1 MNGVESSTITD
12 AVFWAV
18 SVLAIVF
25 AILVVAMRD
34 IFKAALFLALSF
46 IAVAGMFVLLRAE
59 FIAVVQI
66 MVYVGAISILIVFAI
81 VLVRDIP
88 GGGRE
93 HKMYAPAVIIA
104 GILAVAV
111 VMAAWRSDF
120 TDLDSQAEKFPLIAA
135 GTTKS
140 YDSVPI
146 GDTDQIEVTLPAD
159 GEGDNAGVFVN
170 TSGTI
175 GELFIRDFVLPFEA
189 VSVLLLAGMIG
200 SLALLRSRSDA

>member
-25 AILVVAMRD
+25 AILVVTMRD

-88 GGGRE
+88 GGGRDN
-93 HKMYAPAVIIA
+93 KMYAPAAIIA
-104 GILAVAV
+104 GILAAAII
-111 VMAAWRSDF
+111 MAAWRSDF
-120 TDLDSQAEKFPLIAA
+120 TDLDLLEENNPVIAA
-135 GTTKS
+135 GTVGS
-140 YDSVPI
+140 YDPEPL
-146 GDTDQIEVTLPAD
+146 GDTDQVAVRLPED
-159 GEGDNAGVFVN
+159 GEGETAGVFVN

-200 SLALLRSRSDA
+200 SLAILRSRGDA